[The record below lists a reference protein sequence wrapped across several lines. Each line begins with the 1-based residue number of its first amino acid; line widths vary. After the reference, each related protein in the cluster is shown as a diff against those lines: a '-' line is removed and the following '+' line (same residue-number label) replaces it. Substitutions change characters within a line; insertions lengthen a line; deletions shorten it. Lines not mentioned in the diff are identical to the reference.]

1 MTGPITNL
9 TAQEAEIITLLRG
22 LPGPETQ
29 TRVIAH
35 LKQVA
40 FWIGMPRCQ
49 GLMAEGFPCGNPPTT
64 CDECHEVWDMLEKL
78 NGIVDTK
85 KGCQAK

>member
-1 MTGPITNL
+1 MTGPLTDL
-9 TAQEAEIITLLRG
+9 TAQEAEIISLLRG

-29 TRVIAH
+29 SRVIAH

-49 GLMAEGFPCGNPPTT
+49 GGNEFRHAGMLVQMLVRIRAGAEHYCPRLG
-64 CDECHEVWDMLEKL
+64 
-78 NGIVDTK
+78 
-85 KGCQAK
+85 